1 MVVVVFFFIHD
12 YNVLN
17 RFITKKINLKKC
29 RGGDSSSGIA
39 PGFIAISGTDGV
51 FELNKTMKEILEKIY
66 LYAADGL
73 CNPQKLLKI
82 RRALEVINNNLSV
95 I

>member
-1 MVVVVFFFIHD
+1 MVVVVIYTFFFIHD

-39 PGFIAISGTDGV
+39 PGFIAISGV
-51 FELNKTMKEILEKIY
+51 FELNKTMNTKHF

-73 CNPQKLLKI
+73 CDPQKTLKI
-82 RRALEVINNNLSV
+82 QRALEVINNNLSV